1 MSMDDLKRQAAIA
14 ALDAVKDGMIVGLGT
29 GSTASHFIRELGVR
43 VKSGLRV
50 HGIPT
55 SEVSNQLALEV
66 GVPLITL
73 RESVAIDVTV
83 DGADEVS
90 DGLDLIKGLGGALV
104 REKVVAHASK
114 KVIIVVDETKL
125 TGRLGQNAPVPVEVV
140 PFALDVVRAQ
150 LILWGGEPKVR
161 EKEGKPF
168 VSDNGNLILDW
179 WHGPIDQ
186 PWALE
191 KQIKG
196 VTGVV
201 DSGIFANVASE
212 VIAATSAG
220 IRKLSRKA

>member
-43 VKSGLRV
+43 VKDGLRV
-50 HGIPT
+50 SGIPT
-55 SEVSNQLALEV
+55 SEDSTKLAIEV

-73 RESVAIDVTV
+73 RENVSIDVTV

-90 DGLDLIKGLGGALV
+90 VALDLIKGLGGALV
-104 REKVVAHASK
+104 REKIVAHASR
-114 KVIIVVDETKL
+114 KVIIVVDESKL
-125 TGRLGQNAPVPVEVV
+125 TERLGTRAPIPVEVV
-140 PFALDVVRAQ
+140 PFAVDVVRAQ
-150 LILWGGEPKVR
+150 LILWGGEPRLR
-161 EKEGKPF
+161 EKEGNPF
-168 VSDNGNLILDW
+168 VSDNGNHILDW

-212 VIAATSAG
+212 VIAATSGG
-220 IRKLSRKA
+220 IRRLSRKS